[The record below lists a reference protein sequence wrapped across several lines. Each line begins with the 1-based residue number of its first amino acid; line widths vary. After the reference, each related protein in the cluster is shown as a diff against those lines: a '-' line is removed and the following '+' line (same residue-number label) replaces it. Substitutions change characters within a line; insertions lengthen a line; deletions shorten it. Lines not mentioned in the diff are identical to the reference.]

1 MRFVRWACVRIWLIA
16 LLAWIASYFSNAQ
29 VSVRRDLV
37 AADETVVRGWRIHAT
52 WGALCLTRD
61 LVTFRGAERNKSRPP
76 GFDWSWHASA
86 SEIGGKFFIDQ
97 KQPHYAGFQYAVRN
111 LDKPTLVDRTRSVL
125 VPPWFIA
132 LVLSILPARWAL
144 RWYVRWRRRRTPGLC
159 IRCGY
164 DLRASPERCPECG
177 TMPENLAAPA

>member
-1 MRFVRWACVRIWLIA
+1 
-16 LLAWIASYFSNAQ
+16 
-29 VSVRRDLV
+29 
-37 AADETVVRGWRIHAT
+37 
-52 WGALCLTRD
+52 
-61 LVTFRGAERNKSRPP
+61 
-76 GFDWSWHASA
+76 
-86 SEIGGKFFIDQ
+86 
-97 KQPHYAGFQYAVRN
+97 
-111 LDKPTLVDRTRSVL
+111 LDKPTRVDRTRSVL

-177 TMPENLAAPA
+177 TTPEKLVAPV